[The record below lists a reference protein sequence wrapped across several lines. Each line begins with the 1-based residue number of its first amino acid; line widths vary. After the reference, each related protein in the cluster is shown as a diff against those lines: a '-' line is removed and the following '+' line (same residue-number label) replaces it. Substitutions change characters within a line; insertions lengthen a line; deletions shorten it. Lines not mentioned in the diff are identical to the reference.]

1 MQGRPVRRRSR
12 LSQLLYGGAVLAAL
26 AGGTLLALYTRG
38 EGLRPVQSSGNQPI
52 APSSFPDQ
60 GQKNLSAGQP
70 DIPRGK
76 DIRVEILNGCGEA
89 GVVDRF
95 ARLLRSAGF
104 DVIKTGNARSFS
116 YIESMVLDRAGR
128 RDYADEVARVLQIR
142 AVIQQIK
149 DDPYRIEDVTL
160 IIGRDHRKLGLW

>member
-1 MQGRPVRRRSR
+1 MRRRSR

-38 EGLRPVQSSGNQPI
+38 EGLRSGRSPASQPI
-52 APSSFPDQ
+52 ASSPSPDQ
-60 GQKNLSAGQP
+60 GQEDLSADQP
-70 DIPRGK
+70 VIPRGK
-76 DIRVEILNGCGEA
+76 DIRVEVLNGCGEA

-116 YIESMVLDRAGR
+116 YAESMVLDRAGR
-128 RDYADEVARVLQIR
+128 RDYADEVARVLRIR

-149 DDPYRIEDVTL
+149 DDPYRLEDVTL
-160 IIGRDHRKLGLW
+160 IIGRDHRKLGLK